1 MPYDVIIRN
10 ATVVG
15 AADALPLDMAIADGV
30 VAALGADLT
39 GATHAEIDATGLHL
53 LPGLID
59 AHVHFNEPGRSE
71 WEGWASGSAALAAGG
86 ATCCIEMPLNAHPP
100 TLDGPSFDAK
110 HAAAQAASLVDFA
123 LWGGLTPHNLQQME
137 QLAARGV
144 VGFKAFM
151 SNSGIDDFAHAD
163 DLTLYEG
170 MQRAAALGLPVA
182 VHAESDAIT
191 SGLTARARAAGKTG
205 WRDYATTRPVVAE
218 GEAIARA
225 IYLAERSGCRLHIVH
240 VSSAHGAELVAAA
253 QARGVDVSWET
264 CPHYLTLT
272 EDDLEQLGAV
282 AKCAPPLRDA
292 DNQRALWHW
301 LLRPD
306 GPLIASDHS
315 PAPPTMKQSP
325 DAFAVWGGI
334 AGCQSTLGLLLAEG
348 EHHGLQL
355 AQIAEVT
362 ATRVAARFNLPNKGR
377 IAVGCDADLTLID
390 LGQHWTLAADQLY
403 YRHKLSPYVGR
414 TLRGRV
420 VHTLVRGVAVVAAG
434 ELVGAPGQAR
444 LIKPGV

>member
-1 MPYDVIIRN
+1 
-10 ATVVG
+10 
-15 AADALPLDMAIADGV
+15 
-30 VAALGADLT
+30 
-39 GATHAEIDATGLHL
+39 
-53 LPGLID
+53 
-59 AHVHFNEPGRSE
+59 
-71 WEGWASGSAALAAGG
+71 
-86 ATCCIEMPLNAHPP
+86 
-100 TLDGPSFDAK
+100 
-110 HAAAQAASLVDFA
+110 
-123 LWGGLTPHNLQQME
+123 
-137 QLAARGV
+137 
-144 VGFKAFM
+144 
-151 SNSGIDDFAHAD
+151 
-163 DLTLYEG
+163 
-170 MQRAAALGLPVA
+170 
-182 VHAESDAIT
+182 
-191 SGLTARARAAGKTG
+191 
-205 WRDYATTRPVVAE
+205 
-218 GEAIARA
+218 
-225 IYLAERSGCRLHIVH
+225 
-240 VSSAHGAELVAAA
+240 
-253 QARGVDVSWET
+253 VSWET

-292 DNQRALWHW
+292 DNLRALWHW